1 MAISNGNVRGA
12 QEWQTSTVCIADCRY
27 LYIMDAE
34 LQRHPHDLE
43 PVSSK
48 CLLPGL
54 VTVVTLT
61 EMEN

>member
-12 QEWQTSTVCIADCRY
+12 QELQTSTV
-27 LYIMDAE
+27 YIMDAE
-34 LQRHPHDLE
+34 LQRHPHELE
-43 PVSSK
+43 PESSK
-48 CLLPGL
+48 CSLPGL

>member
-1 MAISNGNVRGA
+1 MGMCEVLRNGKPRQSALLIVD
-12 QEWQTSTVCIADCRY
+12 I
-27 LYIMDAE
+27 YIYIYAE

-43 PVSSK
+43 PESSK
-48 CLLPGL
+48 CSLPGL